1 MALPDIRRTVLL
13 IKVRLR
19 FSINFATNASI
30 SLLPLIGWLSYIVR
44 AYRKGFMPLIFPI

>member
-1 MALPDIRRTVLL
+1 MALSDIRRTGLL

-30 SLLPLIGWLSYIVR
+30 SLLPLIGWLLYIVR
-44 AYRKGFMPLIFPI
+44 AFRKGFMPPIFRI